1 MTRIVDLTRKHP
13 EKQRFGP
20 MVRDLAFT
28 FVLLALV
35 AAFFV
40 RGDGFAR
47 DLPNPSRLVD
57 VKAVN
62 ETLRDVRGAWAPG
75 YELALRVS
83 TLAGSSQPGRP
94 SRPENPRAGLELGRL
109 FDDYVFPVLKVLA
122 VGLLG
127 RERRIGL
134 WGALIL
140 SVILTPIGG
149 LLVTLLSGPRP
160 PSPDAEATRHRE
172 ARDGA

>member
-1 MTRIVDLTRKHP
+1 MDLTRKHP
-13 EKQRFGP
+13 EKQLFGP
-20 MVRDLAFT
+20 MIRDLAIT

-35 AAFFV
+35 AACFV
-40 RGDGFAR
+40 RGGRFVP
-47 DLPNPSRLVD
+47 DLPNPSRLVN
-57 VKAVN
+57 VEAVN
-62 ETLRDVRGAWAPG
+62 ETLRDVCGAWAPADH
-75 YELALRVS
+75 LVLRVS
-83 TLAGSSQPGRP
+83 TLAESSQSGRA
-94 SRPENPRAGLELGRL
+94 SRPENPWAGLELGPL

-140 SVILTPIGG
+140 SVVLTPIGG
-149 LLVTLLSGPRP
+149 LLVALLSGPP
-160 PSPDAEATRHRE
+160 PPPPDAEATRHRE